1 VAEVIKNAARFT
13 KVLTTEGSKDTAI
26 GLDMMPERL
35 NGWCWDDIGRQWS
48 PDPGKHSLWC

>member
-1 VAEVIKNAARFT
+1 MAEVIKNAARFT

-35 NGWCWDDIGRQWS
+35 NGWCWDDIGRQ
-48 PDPGKHSLWC
+48 